1 MSRYALVLLAG
12 LPFGSVLAAD
22 AAPAVAE
29 SCIECHRREDRVA
42 SLPQLEGQQP
52 AYLRMELTHF
62 RERHRQAFPM
72 NAIAQDLSDAD
83 IAVLADWF
91 AAQPWGAWR
100 FAADPA
106 KVAAG
111 AGIADRFQCAGCHGP
126 GFTGTDVV
134 PRTAGQNPLYL
145 ARQLRS
151 FARGDRYH
159 PPTGTGARMF
169 RLDEDEIAALSQFLA
184 QLPGPAAP
192 TP

>member
-1 MSRYALVLLAG
+1 MNRFAVSLLAW
-12 LPFGSVLAAD
+12 LPLGIASAAEAPPALAE
-22 AAPAVAE
+22 P
-29 SCIECHRREDRVA
+29 CIECHRSEEHVA
-42 SLPQLEGQQP
+42 SLPQLEGQQA

-72 NAIAQDLSDAD
+72 NAIAQDLADAD
-83 IAVLADWF
+83 IAALADWF
-91 AAQPWGAWR
+91 AAQPWGAWH

-111 AGIADRFQCAGCHGP
+111 ADVADRFQCASCHGP

-151 FARGDRYH
+151 FARGERYH

-169 RLDEDEIAALSQFLA
+169 RLDEDEIAALAQFLA
-184 QLPGPAAP
+184 QLPGPAVP